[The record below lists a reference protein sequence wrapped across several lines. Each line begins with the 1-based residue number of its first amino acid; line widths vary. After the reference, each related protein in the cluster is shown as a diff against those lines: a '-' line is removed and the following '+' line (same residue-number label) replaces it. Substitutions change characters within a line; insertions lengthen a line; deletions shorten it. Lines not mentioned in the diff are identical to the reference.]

1 MIAYLKSDDMQVQAG
16 ETTQPAHKPSL
27 LAKALLNFA
36 VKPAPYKDQY
46 PSKQPIS
53 DKVAYGKYLVD
64 AQMGCYMCHSASLQ
78 AWNLENPELTPN
90 YMGGGTEFVSEE
102 GTVISPSL
110 LMDGQSNVSKWT
122 EEEFIAAV
130 RFGQREG
137 QAGYQKPMHPYPM
150 LDSMEVSAM
159 YAYLQDYKP
168 SGE

>member
-1 MIAYLKSDDMQVQAG
+1 MIAYLKSDDMQVQAD

-46 PSKQPIS
+46 PSKPPIS

-110 LMDGQSNVSKWT
+110 LMDGWPIQCKQMDGRGVYRSRAIWSAGRSGWLSK
-122 EEEFIAAV
+122 ANAPLSDV
-130 RFGQREG
+130 G
-137 QAGYQKPMHPYPM
+137 
-150 LDSMEVSAM
+150 
-159 YAYLQDYKP
+159 
-168 SGE
+168 